1 MTGELLKAEKI
12 LLPGTRLEFFVG
24 EDETKYTS
32 RVEDFSGELLIV
44 AMPTSKE
51 GVPVIPYKNEK
62 VYGLAIGREQSHSRY
77 RFMTTFES
85 YGKEGNIPV
94 WRIKM
99 PEQVERF
106 QNREFVRVK
115 VSQTMHVSFISEE
128 GSRSEPVLTWTVD
141 VSGNGVSFILEYPV
155 EVNSKVAVE
164 IEGIPEVGT
173 LSSMARVVRCDE
185 FKRKQGDKAFMVG
198 ITFLDLP
205 KLKTN
210 QIVKWLFS
218 VQRRAIAKGVYAK

>member
-1 MTGELLKAEKI
+1 MTGELLKAENI
-12 LLPGTRLEFFVG
+12 LTIGTRLEFFVG

-51 GVPVIPYKNEK
+51 GVPVIPYKGEQ
-62 VYGLAIGREQSHSRY
+62 VYGLAIGKEKTHSRY

-85 YGKEGNIPV
+85 YGKEGNVPV

-99 PEQVERF
+99 PAEVERF

-115 VSQTMHVSFISEE
+115 VSQTMHISFIDEE
-128 GSRSEPVLTWTVD
+128 GARTDPILTWTVD
-141 VSGNGVSFILEYPV
+141 ISGNGVSFLLEEPV
-155 EVNSKVAVE
+155 EENVKAAVE

-173 LSSMARVVRCDE
+173 LSTLVRVVRCAE
-185 FKRKQGDKAFMVG
+185 IKRKQGDTAYLVG
-198 ITFLDLP
+198 VTFLDLP
-205 KLKTN
+205 KTKTN
-210 QIVKWLFS
+210 QIVRWLFS
-218 VQRRAIAKGVYAK
+218 VQRRAIARGISL